1 MRRSDIDLVREL
13 PLFRDTTEGHFNAL
27 MSAALLQKF
36 PERTTLIREGELPDF
51 LHIIVDGAVE
61 LFAEW
66 DGRETTIDI
75 MRPVMT
81 FILAAVIRDEVY
93 LKSARTLAPSRI
105 LMIPAEA
112 VRDVFGRDAAFARA
126 IVNELAVRYR
136 GIVRVLKDQK
146 LRTGIERLATWIIET
161 DRQQGGNGRIVLTH
175 DKRTLSSRLGMTPEN
190 LSRNL
195 ASLVAHGVSGSGR
208 EIVITDRAALQRCAK
223 PDPLIDG

>member
-13 PLFRDTTEGHFNAL
+13 PLFRDTTEHHFNAL

-36 PERTTLIREGELPDF
+36 PARTTLIREGELPDF
-51 LHIIVDGAVE
+51 LHLVVEGAVE

-75 MRPVMT
+75 MRPVTT

-126 IVNELAVRYR
+126 IVDELAMRYR

-146 LRTGIERLATWIIET
+146 LRTGIERLANWIIET